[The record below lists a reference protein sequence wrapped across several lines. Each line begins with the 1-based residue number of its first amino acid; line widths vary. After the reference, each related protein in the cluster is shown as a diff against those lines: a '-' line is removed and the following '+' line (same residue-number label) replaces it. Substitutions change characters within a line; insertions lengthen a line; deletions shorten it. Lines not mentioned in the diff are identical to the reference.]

1 MRRRLPPLNALR
13 AFEAAARHS
22 SFALAAEELGVT
34 AAAVSQQVKGLEEQ
48 LKVELFRRQPRG
60 LTLTN
65 AGRAYLPG
73 LSDGLDRL
81 ASATAHLKE
90 GQASGTITI
99 TMLESRMSS
108 LPM

>member
-34 AAAVSQQVKGLEEQ
+34 PAAVSQQVKGLEEQ

-60 LTLTN
+60 LSLTN

-73 LSDGLDRL
+73 LTEEQNAILQKI
-81 ASATAHLKE
+81 AWETVSAYPYAGIKE
-90 GQASGTITI
+90 
-99 TMLESRMSS
+99 
-108 LPM
+108 